1 MQRNKK
7 MNNIYVMPTVKE
19 HADNKTVYV
28 EIMRG
33 KKVRESKGWRGRV
46 KRGDA
51 LGTRGRRRAERER
64 ARRLTAV
71 YAAT

>member
-7 MNNIYVMPTVKE
+7 MNNIYVMSTVKE

-33 KKVRESKGWRGRV
+33 RKVREQRVARKGE
-46 KRGDA
+46 KR
-51 LGTRGRRRAERER
+51 
-64 ARRLTAV
+64 
-71 YAAT
+71 

>member
-1 MQRNKK
+1 MRRNKK

-33 KKVRESKGWRGRV
+33 KKVREQRVARKGE
-46 KRGDA
+46 KR
-51 LGTRGRRRAERER
+51 
-64 ARRLTAV
+64 
-71 YAAT
+71 

>member
-1 MQRNKK
+1 

-33 KKVRESKGWRGRV
+33 KKVRGQRVARKGE
-46 KRGDA
+46 K
-51 LGTRGRRRAERER
+51 RRRSRDEGTAPSGERG
-64 ARRLTAV
+64 RRLTAV
-71 YAAT
+71 HAAT